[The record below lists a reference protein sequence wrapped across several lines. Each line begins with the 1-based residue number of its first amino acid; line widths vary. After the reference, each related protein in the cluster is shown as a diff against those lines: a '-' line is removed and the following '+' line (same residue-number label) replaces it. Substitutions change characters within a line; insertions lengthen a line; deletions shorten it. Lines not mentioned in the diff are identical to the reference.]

1 MIQVQILQYMW
12 AALGLYWLFRARN
25 TAKATSHED
34 SLLRWSRLALLAF
47 AVLLLFSPW
56 LRMGLLA
63 RRFVPLSN
71 ALAWFGVF
79 VTAAAIALCI
89 WSRSH
94 LGANWS
100 DKVVLKADHQLIRT
114 GPYKHLRHP
123 IYSGVLLGILGT
135 ALTIGEWRG
144 LLSLVIMTI
153 NYCIKARREERI
165 LTTQFGDAYRD
176 YSKSAGFPLPK
187 F

>member
-1 MIQVQILQYMW
+1 MLQIRILQYMW
-12 AALGLYWLFRARN
+12 TALGLYWLFRARN
-25 TAKATSHED
+25 TAKTISDEA
-34 SLLRWSRLALLAF
+34 SLSRWSRLALLILAF
-47 AVLLLFSPW
+47 LLLFSPW
-56 LRMGLLA
+56 LRIGLLA
-63 RRFVPLSN
+63 LRFTSYSD
-71 ALAWFGVF
+71 ALGWFGVG
-79 VTAAAIALCI
+79 VTAVAILLCI
-89 WSRSH
+89 WARSH

-144 LLSLVIMTI
+144 LISLAIMTI

-165 LTTQFGDAYRD
+165 LTAQFGDAYRA
-176 YSKSAGFPLPK
+176 YTMTAGFPFPK
-187 F
+187 L